1 MLHTPNP
8 GDKIFVFS
16 VYNKIVRALVK
27 ENESH
32 GLIGDTWAD
41 EHRNTVNAQD
51 EAEAMSIVSRR
62 YPPEDGFV
70 IQAVGQGSY

>member
-8 GDKIFVFS
+8 GDKIFIFAI
-16 VYNKIVRALVK
+16 YNQVVRALVK

-32 GLIGDTWAD
+32 QFIEDTWAD
-41 EHRNTVNAQD
+41 VHRNTVNAD
-51 EAEAMSIVSRR
+51 TESEARQILSKL

-70 IQAVGQGSY
+70 IEAVGQGSY